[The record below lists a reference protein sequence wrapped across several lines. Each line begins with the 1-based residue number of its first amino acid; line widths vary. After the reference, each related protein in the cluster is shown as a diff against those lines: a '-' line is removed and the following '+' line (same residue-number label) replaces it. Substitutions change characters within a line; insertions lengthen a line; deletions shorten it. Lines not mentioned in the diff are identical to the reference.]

1 MLYFHSTAPHLT
13 RLMVTNLLSLCTE
26 GNRGPEKGTVMLSHP
41 VDWGQQCQAWTA
53 SPDIG
58 KVPKHCPRG
67 PFGMGWRRGYREHI
81 WMESKDELLNRDAG
95 ILPEFPGTHHL
106 SSELT

>member
-41 VDWGQQCQAWTA
+41 VDWGQQCQAWAA